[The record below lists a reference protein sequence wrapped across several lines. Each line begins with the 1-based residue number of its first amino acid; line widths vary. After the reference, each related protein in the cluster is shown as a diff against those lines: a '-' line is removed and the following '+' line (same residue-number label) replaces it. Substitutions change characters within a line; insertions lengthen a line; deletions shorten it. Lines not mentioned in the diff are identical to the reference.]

1 MVNTPPAHLT
11 VKAQVYITDTGGVAH
26 AYPSSGNHLLYR
38 NRLLTIWNEFY
49 GIATSTDLL
58 SSLVYHLSTFNT
70 LPHLKDLAGTII
82 RGEEITRRRYF
93 NLVSSGRLAEELS
106 LKANA

>member
-1 MVNTPPAHLT
+1 M
-11 VKAQVYITDTGGVAH
+11 AH
-26 AYPSSGNHLLYR
+26 AYPLCANHLLYR
-38 NRLLTIWNEFY
+38 NKQLTIWNEFY
-49 GIATSTDLL
+49 EITTLTDLL

>member
-1 MVNTPPAHLT
+1 MFKCDPQPPT
-11 VKAQVYITDTGGVAH
+11 VKAQVYITGIGGVAH

-38 NRLLTIWNEFY
+38 NRQLTVWNEFHEL
-49 GIATSTDLL
+49 ATSTDLL